1 MPIEI
6 FYLLMLFLFGLFLLL
21 GLHIHSVLLSIGIIG
36 IILLEG
42 PAYITSFLQS
52 NPYKQVASYT
62 LTTIPLF
69 VLMAQFVVKSGIVRD
84 MYSIVFILSR
94 GKSSL
99 LGVLTVIIGAFLG
112 AVSGST
118 SGSSAAL
125 GQVAVPELKKR
136 GFRDDI
142 AGATIAAAGSLS
154 GIIPPSI
161 ILILYG
167 VVTETPIGTLFIAA
181 IVPGILMTLV
191 IIGVMLVMHYRS
203 SNQIAAGLAE
213 DVLEEREKEE
223 EPSLTLSRSLFV
235 LAIGLVMVL
244 VIFGG
249 IYSGVF
255 TPTEAGAVGA
265 FIGFLTALFLGKVN
279 KAFYVESF
287 AETVKITVMV
297 LLIMI
302 TAQIFGRFITVSQLP
317 KELINALGPLIEYP
331 VLVLVLLAVIYFI
344 LFMFVEGGAVIIM
357 ATPVLLPIVQEMN
370 VDLLWFGILVSVICT
385 IGLLTPPVGL
395 SVFAVSGVTG
405 IPIERLF
412 RQSMIMAVVLAVVV
426 CGLLILFPSL
436 VTWLPGLM

>member
-1 MPIEI
+1 MPIEV
-6 FYLLMLFLFGLFLLL
+6 FYILMLVLFAIFLFL
-21 GLHIHSVLLSIGIIG
+21 GLHVHSVLLSVGIIG

-42 PAYITSFLQS
+42 PAYIASFLQS

-84 MYSIVFILSR
+84 MYAIVFKLSK
-94 GKSSL
+94 GKSGL

-125 GQVAVPELKKR
+125 GQVAVPELRKR
-136 GFRDDI
+136 GFRDDV
-142 AGATIAAAGSLS
+142 AGSTIAAAGSLS

-181 IVPGILMTLV
+181 IVPGILMTIV
-191 IIGVMLVMHYRS
+191 IIGVMLVMHHRTDET
-203 SNQIAAGLAE
+203 AAALA
-213 DVLEEREKEE
+213 DNLEEPDEETEKQ
-223 EPSLTLSRSLFV
+223 PHLTVSRALFV
-235 LAIGLVMVL
+235 SAIGLVMVI

-265 FIGFLTALFLGKVN
+265 FIGFLTALLLGKVN
-279 KAFYVESF
+279 KTFFVESF
-287 AETVKITVMV
+287 AETVKITTMV

-317 KELINALGPLIEYP
+317 KELINALGPLIEQP
-331 VLVLVLLAVIYFI
+331 VLVLILLSLIYFV
-344 LFMFVEGGAVIIM
+344 LFMFIEGGAVIIM

-412 RQSMIMAVVLAVVV
+412 RQSMVIAVVLAVVV

-436 VTWLPGLM
+436 VTWLPSLM

>member
-1 MPIEI
+1 MPIEV
-6 FYLLMLFLFGLFLLL
+6 FYLLMLFLFALFLFL
-21 GLHIHSVLLSIGIIG
+21 GLHVHAVLLSIGIIG

-42 PAYITSFLQS
+42 PTYITSFLQS

-84 MYSIVFILSR
+84 MYSIVFVLSK
-94 GKSSL
+94 GKSGL

-136 GFRDDI
+136 GFRDDV
-142 AGATIAAAGSLS
+142 AGSTIAAAGSLS

-181 IVPGILMTLV
+181 IIPGILMTLV
-191 IIGVMLVMHYRS
+191 IIGVMLVMHHRS
-203 SNQIAAGLAE
+203 DQTAAGLAKDLDE
-213 DVLEEREKEE
+213 TGEE
-223 EPSLTLSRSLFV
+223 EEKQPQLTLSRALFV
-235 LAIGLVMVL
+235 MAIGLVMVV

-265 FIGFLTALFLGKVN
+265 FIGFLTALLLRKVN
-279 KAFYVESF
+279 KTFFVESF
-287 AETVKITVMV
+287 AETVKITSMV

-317 KELINALGPLIEYP
+317 KELINALGPLIEFP
-331 VLVLVLLAVIYFI
+331 VVVLILLCIIYFI
-344 LFMFVEGGAVIIM
+344 LFMFIEGGAVIIM

-412 RQSMIMAVVLAVVV
+412 RQSMIIAVVLAVVV
-426 CGLLILFPSL
+426 CGLMILFPSL
-436 VTWLPGLM
+436 VTWLPSLM

>member
-1 MPIEI
+1 MPIEV
-6 FYLLMLFLFGLFLLL
+6 FYLLMLFLFAIFLFL
-21 GLHIHSVLLSIGIIG
+21 GLHVHSVLLSIGIIG

-69 VLMAQFVVKSGIVRD
+69 VLMAQFIVKSGIVRD
-84 MYSIVFILSR
+84 MYAIVFNLSK
-94 GKSSL
+94 GQSGL

-125 GQVAVPELKKR
+125 GQVAVPELKKH

-181 IVPGILMTLV
+181 IIPGILMTLV
-191 IIGVMLVMHYRS
+191 IIGVMLFLHTRAD
-203 SNQIAAGLAE
+203 QTAAGLVKETEDEAE
-213 DVLEEREKEE
+213 EEERQQ
-223 EPSLTLSRSLFV
+223 LTISRGIFV
-235 LAIGLVMVL
+235 ATIGLVIVL
-244 VIFGG
+244 AIFGG

-265 FIGFLTALFLGKVN
+265 FIGFITALLLGKVN
-279 KAFYVESF
+279 KQFFIESF
-287 AETVKITVMV
+287 AETVKITTMV
-297 LLIMI
+297 LLIMV

-331 VLVLVLLAVIYFI
+331 VVVLILLSLIYFL
-344 LFMFVEGGAVIIM
+344 LFMFIEGGAVIIM

-412 RQSMIMAVVLAVVV
+412 RQSMVIAVVLAIVV

-436 VTWLPGLM
+436 VTWLPSLM

>member
-1 MPIEI
+1 MPIEL
-6 FYLLMLFLFGLFLLL
+6 FYILMLFLFGLFLFL
-21 GLHIHSVLLSIGIIG
+21 GLHVHSVLLSIGIIG

-42 PAYITSFLQS
+42 PTYITSFLQS

-69 VLMAQFVVKSGIVRD
+69 VLMAQFIVKSGIVRD
-84 MYSIVFILSR
+84 MYSMVFTLSK
-94 GKSSL
+94 GKSGL

-118 SGSSAAL
+118 TGSSAAL
-125 GQVAVPELKKR
+125 GQVAVPELRKR
-136 GFRDDI
+136 GFRDDV
-142 AGATIAAAGSLS
+142 AGSMIAAAGSLS

-181 IVPGILMTLV
+181 VIPGIIMTIV

-203 SNQIAAGLAE
+203 DETAAGLAKE
-213 DVLEEREKEE
+213 AEE
-223 EPSLTLSRSLFV
+223 EEEEQQRLTPARSLFV
-235 LAIGLVMVL
+235 MMIGLIMVV

-249 IYSGVF
+249 IYSGIF

-279 KAFYVESF
+279 KDFFVESF
-287 AETVKITVMV
+287 AETVKITSMV

-317 KELINALGPLIEYP
+317 KELISALGPLIDFP
-331 VLVLVLLAVIYFI
+331 VAVLILLSLIYFI
-344 LFMFVEGGAVIIM
+344 LFMFIEGGAVIIM

-426 CGLLILFPSL
+426 CGLLILFPGL
-436 VTWLPGLM
+436 VTWLPSLM

>member
-1 MPIEI
+1 MPIEV
-6 FYLLMLFLFGLFLLL
+6 FYILMLFLFGLFLFL
-21 GLHIHSVLLSIGIIG
+21 GLHVHSVLLSIGIIG

-42 PAYITSFLQS
+42 PTYITSFLQS

-84 MYSIVFILSR
+84 MYSMVFTLSK
-94 GKSSL
+94 GKSGL
-99 LGVLTVIIGAFLG
+99 LGVLTVIIGSFLG

-118 SGSSAAL
+118 TGSSAAL
-125 GQVAVPELKKR
+125 GQVAVPELRKR
-136 GFRDDI
+136 GFRDDV
-142 AGATIAAAGSLS
+142 AGSTIAAAGSLS

-181 IVPGILMTLV
+181 IIPGIIMTIV
-191 IIGVMLVMHYRS
+191 IIGVMLVMHYRRDET
-203 SNQIAAGLAE
+203 AAGLAKE
-213 DVLEEREKEE
+213 TEE
-223 EPSLTLSRSLFV
+223 EEEAQQRLTLSRSLFV
-235 LAIGLVMVL
+235 MMIGLIMVV

-249 IYSGVF
+249 IYSGIF

-265 FIGFLTALFLGKVN
+265 FVGFLTALFLGKVN
-279 KAFYVESF
+279 KTFFVESF
-287 AETVKITVMV
+287 AETVKITSMV

-317 KELINALGPLIEYP
+317 KELIGALGPLIDFP
-331 VLVLVLLAVIYFI
+331 VAVLILLSLIYFI
-344 LFMFVEGGAVIIM
+344 LFMFIEGGAVIIM

-405 IPIERLF
+405 IPIEKLF

-426 CGLLILFPSL
+426 CGLLILFPGL
-436 VTWLPGLM
+436 VTWLPSLM

>member
-1 MPIEI
+1 MPIEV
-6 FYLLMLFLFGLFLLL
+6 FYILMLVLFAIFLFL
-21 GLHIHSVLLSIGIIG
+21 GLHVHSVLLSIGIIG

-84 MYSIVFILSR
+84 MYAIVFKLSK
-94 GKSSL
+94 GKSGL

-125 GQVAVPELKKR
+125 GQVAVPELRKR
-136 GFRDDI
+136 GFRDDV
-142 AGATIAAAGSLS
+142 AGSTIAAAGSLS

-181 IVPGILMTLV
+181 IIPGILMTLV
-191 IIGVMLVMHYRS
+191 IIGVMLVMHHRTD
-203 SNQIAAGLAE
+203 QTAAALAD
-213 DVLEEREKEE
+213 DVE
-223 EPSLTLSRSLFV
+223 EPDEETEKQQHLSLTRALFV
-235 LAIGLVMVL
+235 SAIGLIMVI

-265 FIGFLTALFLGKVN
+265 FIGFLTALLLGKVN
-279 KAFYVESF
+279 KTFFVESF
-287 AETVKITVMV
+287 AETVKITTMV
-297 LLIMI
+297 LLIMV

-317 KELINALGPLIEYP
+317 KELINALGPLIEQP
-331 VLVLVLLAVIYFI
+331 VLVLILLSLIYFV
-344 LFMFVEGGAVIIM
+344 LFMFIEGGAVIIM

-412 RQSMIMAVVLAVVV
+412 RQSMVIAVVLAVVV

-436 VTWLPGLM
+436 VTWLPSLM

>member
-1 MPIEI
+1 MPIEV
-6 FYLLMLFLFGLFLLL
+6 FYILMLFLFGLFLFL
-21 GLHIHSVLLSIGIIG
+21 GLHVHSVLLSIGIIG

-42 PAYITSFLQS
+42 PTYITSFLQS

-84 MYSIVFILSR
+84 MYSMVFTLSK
-94 GKSSL
+94 GKSGL
-99 LGVLTVIIGAFLG
+99 LGVLTVIIGSFLG

-118 SGSSAAL
+118 TGSSAAL
-125 GQVAVPELKKR
+125 GQVAVPELRKR
-136 GFRDDI
+136 GFRDDV
-142 AGATIAAAGSLS
+142 AGSTIAAAGSLS

-181 IVPGILMTLV
+181 IIPGIIMTIV
-191 IIGVMLVMHYRS
+191 IIGVMLVMHYRRDET
-203 SNQIAAGLAE
+203 AAGLAKE
-213 DVLEEREKEE
+213 TEE
-223 EPSLTLSRSLFV
+223 EEEAQQRLTLSRSLFV
-235 LAIGLVMVL
+235 MMIGLIMVV

-249 IYSGVF
+249 IYSGIF

-265 FIGFLTALFLGKVN
+265 FVGFLTALFLGKVN
-279 KAFYVESF
+279 KTFFVESF
-287 AETVKITVMV
+287 AETVKITSMV

-317 KELINALGPLIEYP
+317 KELIGALGPLIDFP
-331 VLVLVLLAVIYFI
+331 VAVLILLSLIYFI
-344 LFMFVEGGAVIIM
+344 LFMFIEGGAVIIM

-426 CGLLILFPSL
+426 CGLLILFPGL
-436 VTWLPGLM
+436 VTWLPSLM

>member
-6 FYLLMLFLFGLFLLL
+6 FIILMFFLFIIFLLS
-21 GLHIHSVLLSIGIIG
+21 GLHIHAVLLSIGIIG
-36 IILLEG
+36 IVMMEG

-52 NPYKQVASYT
+52 DPYNQIASYT

-84 MYSIVFILSR
+84 LYAIVYVLSK

-99 LGVLTVIIGAFLG
+99 LGVLTVIVGAFLG

-125 GQVAVPELKKR
+125 GQVAVPELKR
-136 GFRDDI
+136 HGFRDDI
-142 AGATIAAAGSLS
+142 AGSTVAAAGSLS

-181 IVPGILMTLV
+181 IIPGILMTLV
-191 IIGVMLVMHYRS
+191 IIGVMLLLHYRS
-203 SNQIAAGLAE
+203 NKQKEAGLAE
-213 DVLEEREKEE
+213 NKLNEDEE
-223 EPSLTLSRSLFV
+223 EEQQPLTLARSLLVIF
-235 LAIGLVMVL
+235 IGLIMVV

-265 FIGFLTALFLGKVN
+265 FVAFIMALLLRKVN
-279 KAFYVESF
+279 KVFFVESF
-287 AETVKITVMV
+287 SGTIKITSMV
-297 LLIMI
+297 LLIMV

-317 KELINALGPLIEYP
+317 KKLIHALGPLIEYP
-331 VLVLVLLAVIYFI
+331 ALVLVLLSLIYFI
-344 LFMFVEGGAVIIM
+344 LFMFIEGGAVIIM
-357 ATPVLLPIVQEMN
+357 ATPVLLPLITEMN
-370 VDLLWFGILVSVICT
+370 IDLLWFGILVSVICT

-395 SVFAVSGVTG
+395 SVFAVSGVTE
-405 IPIERLF
+405 IPIEKLF
-412 RQSMIMAVVLAVVV
+412 RQSMFMAVILAVVV
-426 CGLLILFPSL
+426 CGLLIAFPGL
-436 VTWLPGLM
+436 VTWLPSLM

>member
-1 MPIEI
+1 MPIEV
-6 FYLLMLFLFGLFLLL
+6 FYLLMLFLFALFLFL
-21 GLHIHSVLLSIGIIG
+21 GLHVHAVLLSIGIIG

-42 PAYITSFLQS
+42 PTYITSFLQS

-84 MYSIVFILSR
+84 MYSIVFVLSK
-94 GKSSL
+94 GKSGL

-136 GFRDDI
+136 GFRDDV
-142 AGATIAAAGSLS
+142 AGSTIAAAGSLS

-181 IVPGILMTLV
+181 IIPGILMTLV
-191 IIGVMLVMHYRS
+191 IIGVMLVMHHRS
-203 SNQIAAGLAE
+203 DQTAAGLAKDLDE
-213 DVLEEREKEE
+213 TGEE
-223 EPSLTLSRSLFV
+223 EEKQPQLTLSRALFV
-235 LAIGLVMVL
+235 MAIGLVMVV

-265 FIGFLTALFLGKVN
+265 FIGFLTALLLRKVN
-279 KAFYVESF
+279 KTFFVESF
-287 AETVKITVMV
+287 AETVKITSMV

-317 KELINALGPLIEYP
+317 KELINALGPLIEFP
-331 VLVLVLLAVIYFI
+331 VVVLILLCVIYFI
-344 LFMFVEGGAVIIM
+344 LFMFIEGGAVIIM

-412 RQSMIMAVVLAVVV
+412 RQSMIIAVVLAVVV
-426 CGLLILFPSL
+426 CGLMILFPSL
-436 VTWLPGLM
+436 VTWLPSLM